1 MIKVIINADDLGK
14 SHEVNIAIQEA
25 LVCRC
30 ITSSTILANSGT
42 WDEIHDI
49 VNNNPQ
55 ASFGVHLNLTEGR
68 ALTNNSILQKY
79 NVVDAAGYFTNKIRD
94 LKYYPQELIDAISEE
109 FDAQIN
115 KVKNIEKITIS
126 HIDGHHHIHTF
137 YPFTDVLIQLLHKYN
152 IKSIRNRYYS
162 KWLYRKSVLNTILI
176 VYSPFIHISKKRYC
190 KNHGNMLMNYCF
202 GILENYKWRKAIANN
217 FISLTEVFDSYEAFC
232 KRLEAGYKIS
242 PNATIELM
250 CHPGHYAYSEEYG
263 LIKNNMLDKYL
274 DFSSINYNQL

>member
-1 MIKVIINADDLGK
+1 M
-14 SHEVNIAIQEA
+14 
-25 LVCRC
+25 
-30 ITSSTILANSGT
+30 
-42 WDEIHDI
+42 
-49 VNNNPQ
+49 
-55 ASFGVHLNLTEGR
+55 
-68 ALTNNSILQKY
+68 
-79 NVVDAAGYFTNKIRD
+79 
-94 LKYYPQELIDAISEE
+94 KYYPQELIDAISEE